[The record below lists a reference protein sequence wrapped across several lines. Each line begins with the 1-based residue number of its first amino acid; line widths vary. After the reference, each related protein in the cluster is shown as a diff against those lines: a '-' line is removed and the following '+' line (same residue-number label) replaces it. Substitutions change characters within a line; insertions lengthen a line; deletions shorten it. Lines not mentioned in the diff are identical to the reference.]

1 MTDLKE
7 LRLNNRQIEALRMM
21 VNGQKVFTNSLYQ
34 KTFEVS
40 QKTVQGTLKN

>member
-1 MTDLKE
+1 MIYDVEVFFKHNT
-7 LRLNNRQIEALRMM
+7 RLANKIVDFKRIDI
-21 VNGQKVFTNSLYQ
+21 YQ